1 MKGWPDG
8 ERMAPGGRAVS
19 LYRFTGRDAQGG
31 KIIGSREAGSA
42 DSLASELLA
51 ERITPLTIEE
61 QAQASD
67 SDVFAQL
74 KESLRRKHVDLE
86 ELIIFCRQMYSLSK
100 AGVPIIRA
108 IGGLA
113 ESSRNLYLREVLQ
126 AVRSDLEG
134 GQGMAVALN
143 AHPKVFNTLFVSM
156 ISVGENT
163 GQLDQAFRQL
173 SVYLELERE
182 TRKRIKQATRYP
194 LFVLSA
200 MAVAL
205 VVINLFVI
213 PAFSKVFAQF
223 KADLPWAT
231 QILIGTSQFFQDF
244 WWLLALLFGGS
255 LFGFFK
261 WIETDAG
268 ALKWDQIKL
277 RLPIV
282 GGIFERIA
290 LARFTR
296 TFAMMYRAGVPLLQ
310 TLSINSASVG
320 NRYIGQAILAMREG
334 IERGEALTRT
344 ASASGLFT
352 PLVLQM
358 MAVGEETGALDDL
371 FVEVADFYEQEVDY
385 DLKQLADAIEPILI
399 VAMGIMVLVLALGVF
414 LPMWELASAAK
425 GGRDRKSVV

>member
-1 MKGWPDG
+1 MSQFK
-8 ERMAPGGRAVS
+8 
-19 LYRFTGRDAQGG
+19 FTGRDAQGT
-31 KIIGSREAGSA
+31 KVSGSRESASA

-51 ERITPLTIEE
+51 ERITPLTIDE
-61 QAQASD
+61 QAQVAD
-67 SDVFAQL
+67 SDVLAQL
-74 KESLRRKHVDLE
+74 KERLRRKRVDLE

-113 ESSRNLYLREVLQ
+113 ESHRNPYFREVLQ
-126 AVRSDLEG
+126 DVRSDLEG

-143 AHPKVFNTLFVSM
+143 GHPKVFNTLFVSM

-223 KADLPWAT
+223 KAELPWAT
-231 QILIGTSQFFQDF
+231 QVLIGTSQFFQDF
-244 WWLLALLFGGS
+244 WWLLALLFGAS
-255 LFGFFK
+255 LYGFFK

-414 LPMWELASAAK
+414 LPMWELGSAAR
-425 GGRDRKSVV
+425 GR

>member
-1 MKGWPDG
+1 M
-8 ERMAPGGRAVS
+8 S
-19 LYRFTGRDAQGG
+19 LYCFTGRDAQGG

-425 GGRDRKSVV
+425 GGR

>member
-1 MKGWPDG
+1 MATFRYSGRNAEGVKVAGIVDG
-8 ERMAPGGRAVS
+8 NSAEAV
-19 LYRFTGRDAQGG
+19 
-31 KIIGSREAGSA
+31 
-42 DSLASELLA
+42 ASELLGQS
-51 ERITPLTIEE
+51 ITPLTIE
-61 QAQASD
+61 AQNAVD
-67 SDVFAQL
+67 ADVFASIG
-74 KESLRRKHVDLE
+74 EFLRRKHVDLD
-86 ELIIFCRQMYSLSK
+86 ELIIFCRQMYSLAK

-108 IGGLA
+108 IAGLG
-113 ESSRNLYLREVLQ
+113 ESNRNLYFREVLQ
-126 AVRSDLEG
+126 KVRSDLEG
-134 GQGMAVALN
+134 GVSMAVALN
-143 AHPKVFNTLFVSM
+143 AHPKVFGTLFVSM

-173 SVYLELERE
+173 ASYLELERE
-182 TRKRIKQATRYP
+182 TRQRIKQATRYP

-205 VVINLFVI
+205 TVINLFVI

-223 KADLPWAT
+223 QAQLPLPT
-231 QILIGTSQFFQDF
+231 RILIATSQFFQDY
-244 WWLLALLFGGS
+244 WWLLALLLGGS
-255 LFGFFK
+255 LYAFFK
-261 WIETDAG
+261 WIETEAG
-268 ALKWDQIKL
+268 ALKWDQLKL

-296 TFAMMYRAGVPLLQ
+296 TFAMMYKAGVPLLQ

-320 NRYIGQAILAMREG
+320 NKYIGQAILGMRESV
-334 IERGEALTRT
+334 ERGEALTRS

-399 VAMGIMVLVLALGVF
+399 VAMGVMVLILALGVF

-425 GGRDRKSVV
+425 GR

>member
-1 MKGWPDG
+1 MSQFK
-8 ERMAPGGRAVS
+8 
-19 LYRFTGRDAQGG
+19 FTGRDTQGT
-31 KIIGSREAGSA
+31 KVSGSRESASA

-51 ERITPLTIEE
+51 ERITPLTIDE
-61 QAQASD
+61 QAQVAD
-67 SDVFAQL
+67 SDVLAQL
-74 KESLRRKHVDLE
+74 KERLRRKRVDLE
-86 ELIIFCRQMYSLSK
+86 ELIIFCRQMYSLNK

-113 ESSRNLYLREVLQ
+113 ESHRNPYFREVLLD
-126 AVRSDLEG
+126 VRSHLEG

-143 AHPKVFNTLFVSM
+143 GHPKVFNTLFVSM

-213 PAFSKVFAQF
+213 PAFSRVFAQF

-231 QILIGTSQFFQDF
+231 QVLIGTSQFFQDF
-244 WWLLALLFGGS
+244 WWLLALLFGAS
-255 LFGFFK
+255 LYGFFK

-344 ASASGLFT
+344 ASTSGLFT

-414 LPMWELASAAK
+414 LPMWELGSAAR
-425 GGRDRKSVV
+425 GR

>member
-1 MKGWPDG
+1 MSQF
-8 ERMAPGGRAVS
+8 R
-19 LYRFTGRDAQGG
+19 YTGRDAQGG
-31 KIIGSREAGSA
+31 KISGTLQGASSDAV
-42 DSLASELLA
+42 ASELLA
-51 ERITPLTIEE
+51 QRITPLTIEE
-61 QAQASD
+61 QAQQAD
-67 SDVFAQL
+67 DDVFAAL
-74 KESLRRKHVDLE
+74 KERVRRKSVDLE

-108 IGGLA
+108 IGGLG
-113 ESSRNLYLREVLQ
+113 ESHRNLYFREVLQ
-126 AVRSDLEG
+126 EVRSDLEG
-134 GQGMAVALN
+134 GMSMAVALH
-143 AHPKVFNTLFVSM
+143 AHPKVFGTLFISM

-173 SVYLELERE
+173 SGYLEMERE

-194 LFVLSA
+194 MFVMLA
-200 MAVAL
+200 MVVAL

-213 PAFSKVFAQF
+213 PAFAKVFEQFHAQ
-223 KADLPWAT
+223 LPLPT
-231 QILIGTSQFFQDF
+231 RILIGTSQFFQEY
-244 WWLLALLFGGS
+244 WWLMALIVAGCIYAFVRW
-255 LFGFFK
+255 K
-261 WIETDAG
+261 QTDAG

-282 GGIFERIA
+282 GGVFERIA

-296 TFAMMYRAGVPLLQ
+296 TFAMMYKAGVPLLQ

-320 NRYIGQAILAMREG
+320 NLYIGQAILGMREG
-334 IERGEALTRT
+334 VERGEALTST
-344 ASASGLFT
+344 ASSSGLFT

-371 FVEVADFYEQEVDY
+371 FIEVADFYEQEVDY

-399 VAMGIMVLVLALGVF
+399 VAMGIMVLILALGVF

-425 GGRDRKSVV
+425 GGA

>member
-1 MKGWPDG
+1 MSQF
-8 ERMAPGGRAVS
+8 R
-19 LYRFTGRDAQGG
+19 YTGRDAQGAKVTG
-31 KIIGSREAGSA
+31 TLQSASR

-51 ERITPLTIEE
+51 QQITPLTIEE
-61 QAQASD
+61 QAGQGGE
-67 SDVFAQL
+67 DVLAILQE
-74 KESLRRKHVDLE
+74 KLRRRRVDLE

-113 ESSRNLYLREVLQ
+113 ESHRNLYFREVLQ
-126 AVRSDLEG
+126 QVRADLEG
-134 GQGMAVALN
+134 GMNMAVALH
-143 AHPKVFNTLFVSM
+143 AHPKVFTTLFISM
-156 ISVGENT
+156 VSVGENT

-173 SVYLELERE
+173 AGYLELERE

-194 LFVLSA
+194 LFVLIA

-205 VVINLFVI
+205 VVINLLVI
-213 PAFSKVFAQF
+213 PAFAKVFEQF
-223 KADLPWAT
+223 KADLPWPT
-231 QILIGTSQFFQDF
+231 QVLIGTSQFFQDF
-244 WWLLALLFGGS
+244 WWLLLLLFGGG
-255 LFGFFK
+255 LYAFFK

-268 ALKWDQIKL
+268 ALKWDATKL

-296 TFAMMYRAGVPLLQ
+296 TFAMMYKAGVPLLQ

-320 NRYIGQAILAMREG
+320 NRHIGQAILGMREG
-334 IERGEALTRT
+334 VERGEALTRT
-344 ASASGLFT
+344 ASSSGLFT

-371 FVEVADFYEQEVDY
+371 FIEVADFYEQEVDY
-385 DLKQLADAIEPILI
+385 DLKQLASAIEPILI
-399 VAMGIMVLVLALGVF
+399 VVMGVMVLILALGVF
-414 LPMWELASAAK
+414 LPMWELASVAK
-425 GGRDRKSVV
+425 GGA

>member
-1 MKGWPDG
+1 M
-8 ERMAPGGRAVS
+8 S
-19 LYRFTGRDAQGG
+19 LFQFTGRDAQGG
-31 KIIGSREAGSA
+31 KVSGSRESGSM

-51 ERITPLTIEE
+51 EHITPLTIQL
-61 QAQASD
+61 QAKQGGG
-67 SDVFAQL
+67 DVLVA
-74 KESLRRKHVDLE
+74 LRALLRSKRVELQ

-108 IGGLA
+108 IGGLG
-113 ESSRNLYLREVLQ
+113 ESNRNLYFREVLQ
-126 AVRSDLEG
+126 AVRNDLESG
-134 GQGMAVALN
+134 MSMAVSLN
-143 AHPKVFNTLFVSM
+143 AHPKVFGTLFVSM

-173 SVYLELERE
+173 SIYLELERE

-200 MAVAL
+200 MMVGL
-205 VVINLFVI
+205 TVINLFVI
-213 PAFSKVFAQF
+213 PAFAKVFAQF
-223 KADLPWAT
+223 HAQLPLPT
-231 QILIGTSQFFQDF
+231 RILIGTSEFFQQY
-244 WWLLALLFGGS
+244 WWLLGMVVTGVIVAFI
-255 LFGFFK
+255 K
-261 WIETDAG
+261 WSETEAG
-268 ALKWDQIKL
+268 ALRWDRIKL

-282 GGIFERIA
+282 GGLFERIA

-320 NRYIGQAILAMREG
+320 NRYIGQAILSMREG
-334 IERGEALTRT
+334 VERGEALTSS
-344 ASASGLFT
+344 AAASGLFT

-371 FVEVADFYEQEVDY
+371 FIEVADFYEQEVDY

-399 VAMGIMVLVLALGVF
+399 VAMGGMVLVLALGVF
-414 LPMWELASAAK
+414 LPMWELSSAAK
-425 GGRDRKSVV
+425 GGG

>member
-1 MKGWPDG
+1 
-8 ERMAPGGRAVS
+8 MAQFRYSGRN
-19 LYRFTGRDAQGG
+19 AQGARVSG
-31 KIIGSREAGSA
+31 LVEAA
-42 DSLASELLA
+42 SLDQAANELLA
-51 ERITPLTIEE
+51 QQITPLQIDAQ
-61 QAQASD
+61 QADKGA
-67 SDVFAQL
+67 DVLQQL
-74 KESLRRKHVDLE
+74 LERLRRRRVELD

-113 ESSRNLYLREVLQ
+113 ESTRNLYLREVLQ
-126 AVRSDLEG
+126 AVRSDLERG
-134 GQGMAVALN
+134 LGLAVAMN
-143 AHPKVFNTLFVSM
+143 VHPRVFNTLFISM
-156 ISVGENT
+156 VSVGENT
-163 GQLDQAFRQL
+163 GQLDGAFRQL
-173 SVYLELERE
+173 SSYLELERE
-182 TRKRIKQATRYP
+182 TRKRLKQATRYP

-200 MAVAL
+200 MGVAL
-205 VVINLFVI
+205 AVINLFVI
-213 PAFSKVFAQF
+213 PAFAKVFEQF
-223 KADLPWAT
+223 KAELPWAT
-231 QILIGTSQFFQDF
+231 RVLIGTSQFFQDY
-244 WWLLALLFGGS
+244 WWLLLILLAGG
-255 LFGFFK
+255 LYGFLRWTK
-261 WIETDAG
+261 TEQG
-268 ALKWDQIKL
+268 ALHWDRLKL

-320 NRYIGQAILAMREG
+320 NRHIGQAVLAMREG

-344 ASASGLFT
+344 AAASGLFT

-399 VAMGIMVLVLALGVF
+399 EAMGVLVLILALGVF
-414 LPMWELASAAK
+414 LPMWELGSAAR
-425 GGRDRKSVV
+425 GR

>member
-1 MKGWPDG
+1 MSQF
-8 ERMAPGGRAVS
+8 R
-19 LYRFTGRDAQGG
+19 YTGRDAQGARVTG
-31 KIIGSREAGSA
+31 TLQSA
-42 DSLASELLA
+42 SSDSVASELLA
-51 ERITPLTIEE
+51 QKITPLTIEE
-61 QAQASD
+61 QREQGGDDLLAT
-67 SDVFAQL
+67 L
-74 KESLRRKHVDLE
+74 TEKLRRRRVDLE

-113 ESSRNLYLREVLQ
+113 ESHRNLYFREVLQ
-126 AVRSDLEG
+126 QVRADLEG
-134 GQGMAVALN
+134 GMNMAVALH
-143 AHPKVFNTLFVSM
+143 AHPKVFTTLFISM
-156 ISVGENT
+156 VSVGENT

-173 SVYLELERE
+173 AGYLELERE

-194 LFVLSA
+194 LFVLIA

-205 VVINLFVI
+205 VVINLLVI
-213 PAFSKVFAQF
+213 PAFAKVFEQF
-223 KADLPWAT
+223 HADLPWPT
-231 QILIGTSQFFQDF
+231 RVLIGTSQFFQDF
-244 WWLLALLFGGS
+244 WWLLLLLAGGS
-255 LFGFFK
+255 LYAFFK

-268 ALKWDQIKL
+268 ALKWDATKL

-296 TFAMMYRAGVPLLQ
+296 TFAMMYKAGVPLLQ

-320 NRYIGQAILAMREG
+320 NRYIGQAILGMREG
-334 IERGEALTRT
+334 VERGEALTRT
-344 ASASGLFT
+344 ASSSGLFT

-385 DLKQLADAIEPILI
+385 DLKQLASAIEPILI
-399 VAMGIMVLVLALGVF
+399 VAMGVMVLILALGVF
-414 LPMWELASAAK
+414 LPMWELASVAK
-425 GGRDRKSVV
+425 GGA

>member
-1 MKGWPDG
+1 MATFRYSGRNAEGVKVAGIVDG
-8 ERMAPGGRAVS
+8 NSAEAV
-19 LYRFTGRDAQGG
+19 
-31 KIIGSREAGSA
+31 
-42 DSLASELLA
+42 ASELLGQS
-51 ERITPLTIEE
+51 ITPLTIE
-61 QAQASD
+61 AQNAVD
-67 SDVFAQL
+67 ADVFASIG
-74 KESLRRKHVDLE
+74 EFLRRKHVDLD
-86 ELIIFCRQMYSLSK
+86 ELIIFCRQMYSLAK

-108 IGGLA
+108 IAGLG
-113 ESSRNLYLREVLQ
+113 ESNRNLYFREVLQ
-126 AVRSDLEG
+126 KVRSDLEG
-134 GQGMAVALN
+134 GVSMAVALN
-143 AHPKVFNTLFVSM
+143 AHPKVFGTLFVSM

-173 SVYLELERE
+173 ASYLELERE

-205 VVINLFVI
+205 TVINLFVI

-223 KADLPWAT
+223 QAQLPLPT
-231 QILIGTSQFFQDF
+231 RILIATSQFFQDY
-244 WWLLALLFGGS
+244 WWLLALLLGGS
-255 LFGFFK
+255 LYAFFK
-261 WIETDAG
+261 WIETEAG
-268 ALKWDQIKL
+268 ALKWDQLKL

-296 TFAMMYRAGVPLLQ
+296 TFAMMYKAGVPLLQ

-320 NRYIGQAILAMREG
+320 NKYIGQAILGMRERV
-334 IERGEALTRT
+334 ERGEDLTRS

-399 VAMGIMVLVLALGVF
+399 VAMGVMVLILALGVF

-425 GGRDRKSVV
+425 GR

>member
-1 MKGWPDG
+1 
-8 ERMAPGGRAVS
+8 VS
-19 LYRFTGRDAQGG
+19 QFRYTGRDAQGG
-31 KIIGSREAGSA
+31 KVVGTLQGASS
-42 DSLASELLA
+42 DSVASDLLA
-51 ERITPLTIEE
+51 QKITPLTIEE
-61 QAQASD
+61 QADQAGE
-67 SDVFAQL
+67 DVLATL
-74 KESLRRKHVDLE
+74 REKLRRKRVDLE

-113 ESSRNLYLREVLQ
+113 ESHRNQYFREVLQ

-134 GQGMAVALN
+134 GMSMAMALHT
-143 AHPKVFNTLFVSM
+143 HPKVFNTLFISM

-173 SVYLELERE
+173 SSYLELERE

-194 LFVLSA
+194 LFVLAA
-200 MAVAL
+200 MGVAL

-213 PAFSKVFAQF
+213 PAFAKVFEQF
-223 KADLPWAT
+223 KADLPWPT
-231 QILIGTSQFFQDF
+231 RLLIGTSQFFQDF
-244 WWLLALLFGGS
+244 WWLLAILFGGA
-255 LFGFFK
+255 LYAFFK
-261 WIETDAG
+261 WIETDDG
-268 ALKWDQIKL
+268 ALRWDRIKL

-296 TFAMMYRAGVPLLQ
+296 TFAMMYKAGVPLLQ

-320 NRYIGQAILAMREG
+320 NRHIGQAILGMREG
-334 IERGEALTRT
+334 VERGEALTRT

-385 DLKQLADAIEPILI
+385 DLKQLASAIEPILI
-399 VAMGIMVLVLALGVF
+399 VAMGVMVLVLALGVF

-425 GGRDRKSVV
+425 GGA

>member
-1 MKGWPDG
+1 MATFRYSGRNADG
-8 ERMAPGGRAVS
+8 AKVAGIVDGNSAEAV
-19 LYRFTGRDAQGG
+19 AN
-31 KIIGSREAGSA
+31 
-42 DSLASELLA
+42 ELLGQS
-51 ERITPLTIEE
+51 ITPLTIE
-61 QAQASD
+61 AQNAVD
-67 SDVFAQL
+67 ADVFASIG
-74 KESLRRKHVDLE
+74 EFLRRKHVDLD
-86 ELIIFCRQMYSLSK
+86 ELIIFCRQMYSLAK

-108 IGGLA
+108 IAGLG
-113 ESSRNLYLREVLQ
+113 ESNRNLYFREVLQ
-126 AVRSDLEG
+126 KVRSDLEG
-134 GQGMAVALN
+134 GVSMAVALN
-143 AHPKVFNTLFVSM
+143 AHPKVFGTLFVSM

-173 SVYLELERE
+173 ASYLELERE

-205 VVINLFVI
+205 TVINLFVI

-223 KADLPWAT
+223 QAQLPLPT
-231 QILIGTSQFFQDF
+231 RILIATSQFFQDY
-244 WWLLALLFGGS
+244 WWLLALLLGGS
-255 LFGFFK
+255 LYAFFK
-261 WIETDAG
+261 WIETEAG
-268 ALKWDQIKL
+268 ALKWDQLKL

-296 TFAMMYRAGVPLLQ
+296 TFAMMYKAGVPLLQ

-320 NRYIGQAILAMREG
+320 NKYIGQAILGMRESV
-334 IERGEALTRT
+334 ERGEALTRS

-399 VAMGIMVLVLALGVF
+399 VAMGVMVLILALGVF

-425 GGRDRKSVV
+425 GR

>member
-1 MKGWPDG
+1 M
-8 ERMAPGGRAVS
+8 S

-61 QAQASD
+61 QARASD

-425 GGRDRKSVV
+425 GGR

>member
-1 MKGWPDG
+1 
-8 ERMAPGGRAVS
+8 
-19 LYRFTGRDAQGG
+19 
-31 KIIGSREAGSA
+31 
-42 DSLASELLA
+42 
-51 ERITPLTIEE
+51 
-61 QAQASD
+61 
-67 SDVFAQL
+67 
-74 KESLRRKHVDLE
+74 
-86 ELIIFCRQMYSLSK
+86 
-100 AGVPIIRA
+100 
-108 IGGLA
+108 
-113 ESSRNLYLREVLQ
+113 
-126 AVRSDLEG
+126 
-134 GQGMAVALN
+134 MAVALH
-143 AHPKVFNTLFVSM
+143 AHPKVFTTLFISM
-156 ISVGENT
+156 VSVGENT

-173 SVYLELERE
+173 AGYLELERE

-194 LFVLSA
+194 LFVLIA
-200 MAVAL
+200 MSVAL
-205 VVINLFVI
+205 VVINLLVI
-213 PAFSKVFAQF
+213 PAFAKVFEQF
-223 KADLPWAT
+223 KADLPWPT
-231 QILIGTSQFFQDF
+231 QVLIGTSQFFQDL
-244 WWLLALLFGGS
+244 WWLLLLLFGGG
-255 LFGFFK
+255 LYAFFK

-268 ALKWDQIKL
+268 ALKWDATKL

-320 NRYIGQAILAMREG
+320 NKYIGQAILGMRESV
-334 IERGEALTRT
+334 ERGEALTRS

-399 VAMGIMVLVLALGVF
+399 VAMGVMVLILALGVF

-425 GGRDRKSVV
+425 GR

>member
-1 MKGWPDG
+1 MSQF
-8 ERMAPGGRAVS
+8 R
-19 LYRFTGRDAQGG
+19 YTGRDAQGAKVTG
-31 KIIGSREAGSA
+31 TLQSASR

-51 ERITPLTIEE
+51 QQITPLTIEE
-61 QAQASD
+61 QAGQGGE
-67 SDVFAQL
+67 DVLAILQE
-74 KESLRRKHVDLE
+74 KLRRRRVDLE

-113 ESSRNLYLREVLQ
+113 ESHRNLYFREVLQ
-126 AVRSDLEG
+126 QVRADLEG
-134 GQGMAVALN
+134 GMNMAVALH
-143 AHPKVFNTLFVSM
+143 AHPKVFTTLFISM
-156 ISVGENT
+156 VSVGENT

-173 SVYLELERE
+173 AGYLELERE

-194 LFVLSA
+194 LFVLIA

-205 VVINLFVI
+205 VVINLLVI
-213 PAFSKVFAQF
+213 PAFAKVFEQF
-223 KADLPWAT
+223 KADLPWPT
-231 QILIGTSQFFQDF
+231 QVLIGTSQFFQDF
-244 WWLLALLFGGS
+244 WWLLLLLFGGG
-255 LFGFFK
+255 LYAFFK

-268 ALKWDQIKL
+268 ALKWDATKL

-296 TFAMMYRAGVPLLQ
+296 TFAMMYKAGVPLLQ

-320 NRYIGQAILAMREG
+320 NRHIGQAILGMREG
-334 IERGEALTRT
+334 VERGEALTRT
-344 ASASGLFT
+344 ASSSGLFT

-371 FVEVADFYEQEVDY
+371 FIEVADFYEQEVDY
-385 DLKQLADAIEPILI
+385 DLKQLASAIEPILI
-399 VAMGIMVLVLALGVF
+399 VVMGVMVLILALGVF

-425 GGRDRKSVV
+425 GGA

>member
-1 MKGWPDG
+1 
-8 ERMAPGGRAVS
+8 VS

-399 VAMGIMVLVLALGVF
+399 VAMGVLVLILALGVF

-425 GGRDRKSVV
+425 GGR

>member
-1 MKGWPDG
+1 MSQFK
-8 ERMAPGGRAVS
+8 
-19 LYRFTGRDAQGG
+19 FTGRDAQGT
-31 KIIGSREAGSA
+31 KVSGSRESASA

-51 ERITPLTIEE
+51 ERITPLTIDE
-61 QAQASD
+61 QAQVAD
-67 SDVFAQL
+67 SDVLAQL
-74 KESLRRKHVDLE
+74 KERLRRKRVDLE
-86 ELIIFCRQMYSLSK
+86 ELIIFCRQMYSLNK

-113 ESSRNLYLREVLQ
+113 ESHRNLYFREVLQ
-126 AVRSDLEG
+126 DVRSDLEG

-143 AHPKVFNTLFVSM
+143 GHPKVFNTLFVSM

-223 KADLPWAT
+223 KAELPWAT
-231 QILIGTSQFFQDF
+231 QVLIGTSQFFQDF
-244 WWLLALLFGGS
+244 WWLLALLFGAS
-255 LFGFFK
+255 LYGFFK

-414 LPMWELASAAK
+414 LPMWELGSAAK
-425 GGRDRKSVV
+425 GR

>member
-1 MKGWPDG
+1 
-8 ERMAPGGRAVS
+8 VS
-19 LYRFTGRDAQGG
+19 QFHFTGRDAQGS
-31 KIIGSREAGSA
+31 KVSGSREAGSA

-67 SDVFAQL
+67 NDVFAQL

-163 GQLDQAFRQL
+163 GQLDQAFRQV

-213 PAFSKVFAQF
+213 PAFAKVFAQF

-399 VAMGIMVLVLALGVF
+399 VAMGVLVLILALGVF

-425 GGRDRKSVV
+425 GGR

>member
-1 MKGWPDG
+1 MSQF
-8 ERMAPGGRAVS
+8 R
-19 LYRFTGRDAQGG
+19 YTGRDAQGG
-31 KIIGSREAGSA
+31 KISGSRESASA

-51 ERITPLTIEE
+51 EKITPLQIEQ
-61 QAQASD
+61 QAAQGGSV
-67 SDVFAQL
+67 DVMAL
-74 KESLRRKHVDLE
+74 LNEALRSKKVELD

-113 ESSRNLYLREVLQ
+113 ESHRNPFFREVLQ
-126 AVRSDLEG
+126 EVRSDLEG
-134 GQGMAVALN
+134 GMSMAVSLN
-143 AHPKVFNTLFVSM
+143 AQPKVFNTLFISM

-163 GQLDQAFRQL
+163 GQLDQAFKQL
-173 SVYLELERE
+173 SGYLEMERE

-194 LFVLSA
+194 LFVMSA

-205 VVINLFVI
+205 VVINMFVI
-213 PAFSKVFAQF
+213 PAFAKVFEQF
-223 KADLPWAT
+223 RAELPLPT
-231 QILIGTSQFFQDF
+231 RILIGTSEFFQDY
-244 WWLLALLFGGS
+244 WWLMLILLIGAIFA
-255 LFGFFK
+255 FVK
-261 WIETDAG
+261 WKETDAG

-282 GGIFERIA
+282 GGVFERIA

-310 TLSINSASVG
+310 TLSINSATVG
-320 NRYIGQAILAMREG
+320 NRYIGRAILGMREG
-334 IERGEALTRT
+334 VERGEALTST

-358 MAVGEETGALDDL
+358 VAVGEETGALDDL
-371 FVEVADFYEQEVDY
+371 FIEVADFYEQEVDY

-399 VAMGIMVLVLALGVF
+399 VAMGILVLILALGVF
-414 LPMWELASAAK
+414 LPMWELSSAAK
-425 GGRDRKSVV
+425 GGR

>member
-1 MKGWPDG
+1 MSQF
-8 ERMAPGGRAVS
+8 R
-19 LYRFTGRDAQGG
+19 YTGRDAQGG
-31 KIIGSREAGSA
+31 KVVGTLQGASS
-42 DSLASELLA
+42 DSVASELLA
-51 ERITPLTIEE
+51 QRITPLTIEE
-61 QAQASD
+61 QAEQGGE
-67 SDVFAQL
+67 DVLAALQE
-74 KESLRRKHVDLE
+74 KLRRKRVDLE

-113 ESSRNLYLREVLQ
+113 ESHRNPYFREVLQ
-126 AVRSDLEG
+126 AVRGDLEG
-134 GQGMAVALN
+134 GMNMAVALH
-143 AHPKVFNTLFVSM
+143 AHPKVFGTLFISM

-173 SVYLELERE
+173 SSYLELERE

-194 LFVLSA
+194 LFVLAA

-213 PAFSKVFAQF
+213 PAFAKVFEQF
-223 KADLPWAT
+223 KADLPWPT
-231 QILIGTSQFFQDF
+231 QVLIGTSQFFQDF
-244 WWLLALLFGGS
+244 WWLMLLACGGA
-255 LFGFFK
+255 LYAFFK

-268 ALKWDQIKL
+268 ALKWDATKL

-320 NRYIGQAILAMREG
+320 NRHIGQAILGMREG
-334 IERGEALTRT
+334 VERGEALTRT

-385 DLKQLADAIEPILI
+385 DLKQLASAIEPILI
-399 VAMGIMVLVLALGVF
+399 VAMGVMVLVLALGVF
-414 LPMWELASAAK
+414 LPMWELASVAK
-425 GGRDRKSVV
+425 GGA